1 MNGHQ
6 PIQWCNSVYPAYP
19 VLSCLRVVY
28 RAPQVEAHGV
38 AALELLK
45 QKEKSVKIAVVSG
58 STRARRNSEAVA
70 RWVYELARA
79 ASSGLEESVARPLAA
94 GGVLQ
99 GRREGA
105 R

>member
-1 MNGHQ
+1 MNDHK
-6 PIQWCNSVYPAYP
+6 PIRWCNSVYPAHL
-19 VLSCLRVVY
+19 VSSCLRVVY
-28 RAPQVEAHGV
+28 HAQVEAHGV

-58 STRARRNSEAVA
+58 STRARRNSEAGA

-94 GGVLQ
+94 GGLLQ
-99 GRREGA
+99 GRRDSA